1 MFAPQTLLAEM
12 AAVWRLV
19 VHLCAVEDAEAV
31 VQDVYMRAF
40 DPATPPPD
48 PSLGDARLWL
58 FRIVCDVLHS
68 RPAPAAASAPHT
80 PVPILKPDDP
90 IDSRLQR
97 AICAL
102 PMPIRMAFLLSTV
115 EQLRYEDVAAVLRV
129 PVRAVLE
136 RIADAHRHLRRLPEF
151 ASLAPP
157 LTTDV
162 KDEP

>member
-1 MFAPQTLLAEM
+1 MFAAQTLLAEM

-19 VHLCAVEDAEAV
+19 VHLCAVDDAEAV

-40 DPATPPPD
+40 DPAVLPPEPPLD
-48 PSLGDARLWL
+48 DARLWL
-58 FRIVCDVLHS
+58 FRIACDVLHA
-68 RPAPAAASAPHT
+68 RPAGPTLPTPHAT
-80 PVPILKPDDP
+80 VPIPKSEDT

-102 PMPIRMAFLLSTV
+102 PMPVRMAFLLSAV
-115 EQLRYEDVAAVLRV
+115 EQLRYEDIATVLRI
-129 PVRAVLE
+129 PVQAVVE
-136 RIADAHRHLRRLPEF
+136 RIADAHRHLRLLPEF

-157 LTTDV
+157 LMTDA